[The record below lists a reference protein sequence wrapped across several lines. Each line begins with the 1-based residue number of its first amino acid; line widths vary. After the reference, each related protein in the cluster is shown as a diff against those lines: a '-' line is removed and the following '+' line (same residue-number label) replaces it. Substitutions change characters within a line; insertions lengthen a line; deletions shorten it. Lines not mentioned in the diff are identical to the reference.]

1 MIYINLD
8 EPFETAVAR
17 LKVYYGEKANQGMI
31 EHLVRER
38 AIKLGMW
45 PGGDEFTQ
53 DDLRKPDH
61 NAGGVWPWPP
71 SVETRGV
78 HTEGEA

>member
-1 MIYINLD
+1 MIYINLS
-8 EPFETAVAR
+8 EPYETAVQR
-17 LKVYYGEKANQGMI
+17 LKTYYAEKANQGMVELLI
-31 EHLVRER
+31 RDR

-61 NAGGVWPWPP
+61 HAAGIWPWAKD
-71 SVETRGV
+71 EDV
-78 HTEGEA
+78 HTNGEEA